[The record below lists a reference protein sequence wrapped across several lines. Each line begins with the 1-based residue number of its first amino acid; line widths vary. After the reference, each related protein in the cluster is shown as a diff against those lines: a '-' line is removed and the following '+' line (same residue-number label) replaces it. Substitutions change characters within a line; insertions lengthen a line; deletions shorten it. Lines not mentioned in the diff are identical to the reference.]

1 VKVALLIGPCPEGRC
16 GVGDYTRLL
25 AAALERN
32 GARAEVFECA
42 KGAAAFRAFHLA
54 SAIRKCQPD
63 VTHLQYPTA
72 GFGKGLTPQVFSLFK
87 RFVLTAHELEG
98 THLLRRLSFYPLWAR
113 ARHVIFTTEA
123 NRDYSLRWAPWV
135 RGISSVVPLSSNI
148 PVRANGRNGHLPAEV
163 IHFGLIRPNKGIE
176 DVLEFARRACAEQLP
191 ITVRIVGSAP
201 ALHAAYLSNIRS
213 SSADLPVVWDLDLSA
228 EEVGERLA
236 RATAAYLP
244 FPDGASEK
252 RTSLIAALESGLPVL
267 TTRGEFTPSGLQS
280 ASWFCSSPNEALTA
294 ARTLLERS
302 DLRDALGSRAR
313 QYAEKFSWESAAQ
326 SHIEIYQQFVSPRE
340 NVSPDDEGRKA
351 R

>member
-1 VKVALLIGPCPEGRC
+1 MCNVRLALVTGPCPQGKC
-16 GVGDYTRLL
+16 GVGDYARLL

-42 KGAAAFRAFHLA
+42 EGAAAFRAFRLA
-54 SAIRKCQPD
+54 AAIRKFQPD

-72 GFGKGLTPQVFSLFK
+72 GFGKGLTPQVFSLLR
-87 RFVLTAHELEG
+87 RFVLTVHELEG
-98 THLLRRLSFYPLWAR
+98 SHLLRRLSFYPLWAR

-148 PVRANGRNGHLPAEV
+148 PVRTNGRNGHGPAEV
-163 IHFGLIRPNKGIE
+163 IHFGLVRPNKGIE
-176 DVLEFARRACAEQLP
+176 DVLEFARLAHAERSP
-191 ITVRIVGSAP
+191 ISVRIVGSSP
-201 ALHAAYLSNIRS
+201 AWHAGYLSNIRA

-244 FPDGASEK
+244 FPDGASDR

-267 TTRGEFTPSGLQS
+267 TTRGKFTPSGLQS
-280 ASWFCSSPNEALTA
+280 ASWFCSSPTEALTA
-294 ARTLLERS
+294 ARTLLERP
-302 DLRDALGSRAR
+302 DLREALGSRAR

-326 SHIEIYQQFVSPRE
+326 SHIKIYQQLVSPHE
-340 NVSPDDEGRKA
+340 NRD
-351 R
+351 